1 MRRAL
6 LHAALA
12 ALALGLLS
20 TFGDFV
26 WEYFGVRHRVVTG
39 LGHGAVIC
47 LAIGLAIG
55 LRAGRPLPGLA
66 VGPVVGV
73 LAAGVFYLLAP
84 MLGWNAMFPAWM
96 LFWICFA
103 LLQAWLVRPGRG
115 MKPRP
120 PEGVPARRYAPHLA
134 RGLVAAGLSGAAFY
148 LVSGMWTNPPRG
160 GPNYPMF
167 VLNWTFA
174 FFPGFLALF
183 WGHRAAARAAPTS
196 A

>member
-1 MRRAL
+1 MKAL
-6 LHAALA
+6 VHAAVA
-12 ALALGLLS
+12 AVALGVLS
-20 TFGDFV
+20 TFGDFL
-26 WEYFGVRHRVVTG
+26 WDALRLRHRVVTG
-39 LGHGAVIC
+39 VAHGAVIC

-103 LLQAWLVRPGRG
+103 LLQAGLVTPGRG

-120 PEGVPARRYAPHLA
+120 AEGVTARHYAPHLA
-134 RGLVAAGLSGAAFY
+134 RGLAAAVLSGAAFY
-148 LVSGMWTNPPRG
+148 LVSGMWTSPPPG

-183 WGHRAAARAAPTS
+183 WPGRAFRGH
-196 A
+196 